1 MVHINVAHCSTVSSA
16 SPASTV
22 TEPVIDVFPE
32 SPLKVIPGDTMVLHA
47 EATSTTDRNHVTWR
61 HGNTTYSQH
70 IREDP
75 FCNIAVE
82 VRVPLSVL
90 LHRETMQ

>member
-1 MVHINVAHCSTVSSA
+1 MYVSAELCPLS
-16 SPASTV
+16 SPASAV
-22 TEPVIDVFPE
+22 TEPVIDVFPK

-47 EATSTTDRNHVTWR
+47 EVTSTTDRTHATWR

-75 FCNIAVE
+75 FCNPAVE
-82 VRVPLSVL
+82 VRGSPSIAA
-90 LHRETMQ
+90 TQGA